1 MSGGEPLTC
10 AFDGIASRVDASGF
24 RSVGFTSAVLGEG
37 VTTTTL
43 GTALSLA
50 ALRAESVL
58 LVDANW
64 LQPSLTADAG
74 AEKAGGLADHLATRG
89 ELAGLL
95 RWASRPRLAFLPVGD
110 RAVARPSLRAL
121 SSFLAGKVASHGTV
135 VVDLPPILAGEAF
148 VLPWAGL
155 LDQLFVVL
163 REGATPLPVVR
174 QALARLGPSATPQ
187 IVLNRAAVAAADLAP
202 ALHPVRV

>member
-64 LQPSLTADAG
+64 IHPSLTDDAAAG
-74 AEKAGGLADHLATRG
+74 AAPGLADYLAKKAD
-89 ELAGLL
+89 LAAIIRL
-95 RWASRPRLAFLPVGD
+95 ASRSRLAFVPVGD
-110 RAVARPSLRAL
+110 RTCARPTLRTL
-121 SSFLAGKVASHGTV
+121 SSFLASASASGRTV
-135 VVDLPPILAGEAF
+135 VVDLPPLLSGDSF
-148 VLPWAGL
+148 VLPWAAL
-155 LDQLFVVL
+155 LDQVFVVL
-163 REGATPLPVVR
+163 REAATPLPVV
-174 QALARLGPSATPQ
+174 QEALARLGPDTTPH
-187 IVLNRAAVAAADLAP
+187 IVLNRSAAPAADMA
-202 ALHPVRV
+202 ALLQAARA